1 MDHPFSLPSNS
12 KPYYHNNGTVD
23 FEDLLISDEDLQM
36 WGDLG
41 CSELANSSN
50 SFVGSSP
57 PGWAPQGI
65 AGSEEYQELS
75 APSSYNS
82 HPPFSRDLNP
92 NMGLPSLLTS
102 FPPPPTSTPVA
113 KDGNYD
119 FLAWINTVQNNGSPI
134 STGNNLSAMYPISMS
149 REWNNRYNASAYQ
162 RTAENAEQHNNTASW
177 QSQILNSTDSSPHQR
192 GAPNIASRSDVIS
205 TQWQPQ
211 SYDCEASSFIEYK
224 PKPPSHSTSHKSS
237 PKPTTTEYPPQSQC
251 SSVSDA
257 TSQAES
263 HWTPPNHPLET
274 ITPFINPTPFA
285 STLTNNFHFFHSH
298 SLLYKSGVTP
308 HELQMHLAAGSCGV
322 TIHGTVSI
330 PENTNCY
337 QNGTIGLIIAQEMPL
352 TPRLY
357 LPTQR
362 KKISESMRQV
372 VSELHEKGIVHGD
385 IHLSNF
391 LLCASRNSN
400 DQVSVKL
407 SNFHDSLFI
416 STSSSQTSIDHEK
429 EEQWTPV
436 LNGRI
441 VSPNRAN
448 EWMKGRDRKATK
460 EDDLYALGICM
471 WELWSG
477 KRYDE
482 TCGIWEDVRRGDLK
496 RRGVDMKGVGDKG
509 VRAWVRAWLRG
520 GGAIV

>member
-12 KPYYHNNGTVD
+12 KPYHNNGTVD
-23 FEDLLISDEDLQM
+23 FEDPLISDKDLQL

-41 CSELANSSN
+41 CSELGNSSN
-50 SFVGSSP
+50 SFVGSSSP
-57 PGWAPQGI
+57 AWAPQWM

-75 APSSYNS
+75 ASSSYNS

-92 NMGLPSLLTS
+92 DMGLPSLLPS
-102 FPPPPTSTPVA
+102 FPPPPVSTPVA
-113 KDGNYD
+113 KDGNYGS
-119 FLAWINTVQNNGSPI
+119 LAWIKSVQNNGTQI
-134 STGNNLSAMYPISMS
+134 STANNLSAMYPTSISG
-149 REWNNRYNASAYQ
+149 EWNNRYNTLAYQ
-162 RTAENAEQHNNTASW
+162 RTAENAAQDSNTASW
-177 QSQILNSTDSSPHQR
+177 QSQILNSTDSSPYQR
-192 GAPNIASRSDVIS
+192 GAPNTASRSDIVS
-205 TQWQPQ
+205 TQWQLQ
-211 SYDCEASSFIEYK
+211 SYNYEAPPFITYK
-224 PKPPSHSTSHKSS
+224 PKLPSHPRSHIPSQ
-237 PKPTTTEYPPQSQC
+237 KPTTIEYPPQSQS
-251 SSVSDA
+251 SSVSDS

-263 HWTPPNHPLET
+263 HWIPPNHPLET

-308 HELQMHLAAGSCGV
+308 HELQMHLAAGFCGV

-330 PENTNCY
+330 PENTDRY
-337 QNGTIGLIIAQEMPL
+337 QNGTLGLIITQEMPL

-362 KKISESMRQV
+362 KKVSESMRQV
-372 VSELHEKGIVHGD
+372 VSELHGKGIVHGD
-385 IHLSNF
+385 IYLSNF
-391 LLCASRNSN
+391 LLCASGNSN

-407 SNFHDSLFI
+407 NNFHDSLFI
-416 STSSSQTSIDHEK
+416 SNSSSQSSVYHEK
-429 EEQWTPV
+429 EEQWTPI

-441 VSPNRAN
+441 VSPNRAY

-496 RRGVDMKGVGDKG
+496 GRGVDMKGVGDKG
-509 VRAWVRAWLRG
+509 VRAWVRTWLRG

>member
-1 MDHPFSLPSNS
+1 MDHPFSLPSDRKS
-12 KPYYHNNGTVD
+12 YHNNAPLGLD
-23 FEDLLISDEDLQM
+23 NPLISDEDFQL

-41 CSELANSSN
+41 CLDLANPSN
-50 SFVGSSP
+50 SFVGSSSP
-57 PGWAPQGI
+57 AWAPQWM
-65 AGSEEYQELS
+65 AGNERYQELS
-75 APSSYNS
+75 APLSYNS
-82 HPPFSRDLNP
+82 HPPFSRDLNQE
-92 NMGLPSLLTS
+92 MGLPSLSRS
-102 FPPPPTSTPVA
+102 FPPPPSSKPVA
-113 KDGNYD
+113 EDGNHGS
-119 FLAWINTVQNNGSPI
+119 LAWINTIQDNGTPVSTASNLIEMCPASI
-134 STGNNLSAMYPISMS
+134 SGGWP
-149 REWNNRYNASAYQ
+149 NRYNASAYQ
-162 RTAENAEQHNNTASW
+162 RTAENAIQNNNTASW
-177 QSQILNSTDSSPHQR
+177 QSQILNSTESSPYQR
-192 GAPNIASRSDVIS
+192 EAPNSASRSDIIS

-211 SYDCEASSFIEYK
+211 SHNYEAPSFITYT
-224 PKPPSHSTSHKSS
+224 PKLPLNPTSHTSS
-237 PKPTTTEYPPQSQC
+237 QKPTTSAHLTQPQTP
-251 SSVSDA
+251 SVSDS
-257 TSQAES
+257 TYQAES
-263 HWTPPNHPLET
+263 YWKPPNHPLET

-285 STLTNNFHFFHSH
+285 ATLTTTFHFFHSH
-298 SLLYKSGVTP
+298 SLLYKSGVKP
-308 HELQMHLAAGSCGV
+308 QELQMHLAAGSCGV

-330 PENTNCY
+330 PENTSCY
-337 QNGTIGLIIAQEMPL
+337 QNGTLGLIIAQEMPL

-372 VSELHEKGIVHGD
+372 VSELHRKGIVHGD
-385 IHLSNF
+385 IYLSNF
-391 LLCASRNSN
+391 LLCASGNSK
-400 DQVSVKL
+400 DQASVKL

-416 STSSSQTSIDHEK
+416 SDSSSQTSVDREK
-429 EEQWTPV
+429 EEQWTPI

-471 WELWSG
+471 RELWSG

-496 RRGVDMKGVGDKG
+496 GRGVDMKGVGDKE

>member
-12 KPYYHNNGTVD
+12 KLYHSNGTVD
-23 FEDLLISDEDLQM
+23 FEDPLISDEDLQL

-50 SFVGSSP
+50 SFVGSSSP
-57 PGWAPQGI
+57 AWAPQWI
-65 AGSEEYQELS
+65 AGSEEYQGLS
-75 APSSYNS
+75 TPSSYNS
-82 HPPFSRDLNP
+82 HLPFSRDFNP
-92 NMGLPSLLTS
+92 DMGLPSLLTS
-102 FPPPPTSTPVA
+102 FPPPPASTAVA
-113 KDGNYD
+113 KDGSYGS
-119 FLAWINTVQNNGSPI
+119 LAWINTVQNNGTPI
-134 STGNNLSAMYPISMS
+134 STANNLSAMYPISMS
-149 REWNNRYNASAYQ
+149 
-162 RTAENAEQHNNTASW
+162 AENATQDNNTASW
-177 QSQILNSTDSSPHQR
+177 QSQILNSTNSSPYQR
-192 GAPNIASRSDVIS
+192 GDTNGASRSDIVS

-211 SYDCEASSFIEYK
+211 SYNHEAPSFITYK
-224 PKPPSHSTSHKSS
+224 PKLPSHPTSHSS
-237 PKPTTTEYPPQSQC
+237 SQKPTTTEYPPQSQN
-251 SSVSDA
+251 SSVSDS

-274 ITPFINPTPFA
+274 ITPFINSTPFA
-285 STLTNNFHFFHSH
+285 STLTNTFHFFHSH

-308 HELQMHLAAGSCGV
+308 HELKMHLAAGSCGV

-337 QNGTIGLIIAQEMPL
+337 QNGTLGLIISQEMPL

-385 IHLSNF
+385 IYLSNF
-391 LLCASRNSN
+391 LLCASGNSN
-400 DQVSVKL
+400 DQISVKL

-416 STSSSQTSIDHEK
+416 SNSPSQTSIDHEK
-429 EEQWTPV
+429 EEQWTPI

-448 EWMKGRDRKATK
+448 EWIKGRDRKATK

-482 TCGIWEDVRRGDLK
+482 TCGIWEDVRRGDL
-496 RRGVDMKGVGDKG
+496 RGRGVDMKGVGDKG

>member
-1 MDHPFSLPSNS
+1 MDHHFSLPSNS
-12 KPYYHNNGTVD
+12 KPYHNNSTVD
-23 FEDLLISDEDLQM
+23 FEDPLISEEDFQL
-36 WGDLG
+36 WGDLS

-50 SFVGSSP
+50 SFVGSSSP
-57 PGWAPQGI
+57 AWAPQWM

-75 APSSYNS
+75 APSFCNS
-82 HPPFSRDLNP
+82 HPSFSRDFNP
-92 NMGLPSLLTS
+92 DMGLPSLLTS
-102 FPPPPTSTPVA
+102 FPPPPISAPGA
-113 KDGNYD
+113 KDENHGS
-119 FLAWINTVQNNGSPI
+119 FAWINTVQNNENLI
-134 STGNNLSAMYPISMS
+134 SIANNLSAMYPISMS
-149 REWNNRYNASAYQ
+149 REWDNRHNTSDYQ
-162 RTAENAEQHNNTASW
+162 RNAENATQDNNTASW
-177 QSQILNSTDSSPHQR
+177 QSQILNSTNSSPYQR
-192 GAPNIASRSDVIS
+192 EATNVASRSDTVG

-211 SYDCEASSFIEYK
+211 SYNCEAPSFITYK
-224 PKPPSHSTSHKSS
+224 PKLPSHPSSHTPSQ
-237 PKPTTTEYPPQSQC
+237 KPTMTEYPLQSQN
-251 SSVSDA
+251 SSVSDS

-274 ITPFINPTPFA
+274 ITPFINSTPFA
-285 STLTNNFHFFHSH
+285 STLTNTFHFFHSH

-337 QNGTIGLIIAQEMPL
+337 QNGTLGLIISQEMPL

-385 IHLSNF
+385 IYLSNF
-391 LLCASRNSN
+391 LLCASGNSS

-416 STSSSQTSIDHEK
+416 SHSSSQASIDHEK

-482 TCGIWEDVRRGDLK
+482 TCGIWEDVRSGDLK
-496 RRGVDMKGVGDKG
+496 GRGVDMKGVGDKG
-509 VRAWVRAWLRG
+509 IRAWVRAWLRG